1 MSPVRSKLHYVIAR
15 SMATW
20 QSRKAKQYKDM
31 KKSTDMKLKVLMMV
45 SAAMFMLLASQ
56 GVASAQQPEAPDIYE
71 QAEMEADRL
80 QRILDL
86 EDWQVFYVDSTLKHD
101 LPAMIAESE
110 QLRAAKV
117 ANTSM
122 YQEVRDKWWD
132 QIDATYKRIFTQDQW
147 ALYLKQGAGK
157 AQKARAKRREKA
169 QGK

>member
-1 MSPVRSKLHYVIAR
+1 
-15 SMATW
+15 
-20 QSRKAKQYKDM
+20 
-31 KKSTDMKLKVLMMV
+31 MKLKVLMMA
-45 SAAMFMLLASQ
+45 SSAMFMLLASQ
-56 GVASAQQPEAPDIYE
+56 GEASAQQQQDAPDIYE

-80 QRILDL
+80 QRVLDL

-117 ANTSM
+117 ANVSM

-132 QIDATYKRIFTQDQW
+132 QIDATYKRIFTQEQW
-147 ALYLKQGAGK
+147 AAYLKQGAGK